1 MLTQDQI
8 NQFHRHGILLV
19 ENVADANTLAAM
31 RAALADIVEKSRG
44 VTQHN
49 AIYDLEPDHT
59 AERQRLRRIKHPHL
73 RHPVFNDFPRAG
85 PLLHILKQL
94 IGPDV
99 RMHSSKLN
107 LKAQDGGS
115 ALEWHQDWAF
125 HPHTNSSMLAVGLM
139 LEDCRMENGPLLVI
153 PGSHK
158 GPVYDHNANG
168 RFCGAMDPDNPD
180 SAALNYNSAIPC
192 VGKAGTISIHHVFS
206 VHGSAANTSPYPR
219 PLLLYEFMA
228 ADAWPLMGVQ
238 DLDAFNSR
246 MICGQTTYAPRL
258 EAVPVRLPLPAAQK
272 LGSIYE
278 NQAELKRRYFE
289 PASGPAKTNKSA

>member
-1 MLTQDQI
+1 MLTQSQI
-8 NQFHRHGILLV
+8 TQFHRDGILLV
-19 ENVADANTLAAM
+19 ENVADTNTLAAM
-31 RAALADIVEKSRG
+31 REALADIVEKSRA

-59 AERQRLRRIKHPHL
+59 AEQPRLRRIKHPHL
-73 RHPVFNDFPRAG
+73 RHPVFNDFPRNK
-85 PLLHILKQL
+85 PLLDILKQL
-94 IGPDV
+94 LGANV

-107 LKAQDGGS
+107 LKARDGGS

-125 HPHTNSSMLAVGLM
+125 HPHTNSSMLAVGVM

-168 RFCGAMDPDNPD
+168 RFCGAIDPC
-180 SAALNYNSAIPC
+180 SAALDYTSAIPC
-192 VGKAGTISIHHVFS
+192 LGKAGTISIHHVFA
-206 VHGSAANTSPYPR
+206 VHGSAANTSPFPR

-228 ADAWPLMGVQ
+228 ADAWPLMGVP
-238 DLDAFNSR
+238 DIDAFNAR

-258 EAVPVRLPLPAAQK
+258 EAVPVRLPLPAARN

-278 NQAELKRRYFE
+278 NQAELGQRYF
-289 PASGPAKTNKSA
+289 APAKPAA

>member
-8 NQFHRHGILLV
+8 DQFHRDGILLV
-19 ENVADANTLAAM
+19 ENVAAHNTLALM
-31 RAALADIVEKSRG
+31 RQALAALVEKSRA
-44 VTQHN
+44 VTQHD
-49 AIYDLEPDHT
+49 AIYDLEPDHC
-59 AERQRLRRIKHPHL
+59 AERPRLRRIKHPHR
-73 RHPVFNDFPRAG
+73 RHPVFNEFPRME
-85 PLLHILKQL
+85 PLLGILKQL
-94 IGPDV
+94 LGPHV

-107 LKAQDGGS
+107 LKARDGGS

-139 LEDCRMENGPLLVI
+139 MEDCRLEHGPMLVI

-158 GPVYDHNANG
+158 GPVHDHNANG
-168 RFCGAMDPDNPD
+168 RFCGAIDPD
-180 SAALNYNSAIPC
+180 SVALDYGSAIPC
-192 VGKAGTISIHHVFS
+192 LGKAGTISIHHVFA
-206 VHGSAANTSPYPR
+206 VHGSAANTSHYPR

-238 DLDAFNSR
+238 DVADFDSR

-258 EAVPVRLPLPAAQK
+258 EAVPVRLPLPAAVN

-278 NQAELKRRYFE
+278 NQTQLKRRYFAADDTPSGR
-289 PASGPAKTNKSA
+289 PA